1 MIGTDAMSG
10 EDTDDEDVQ
19 GSAIEQKELVR
30 VPVRWLNPGI
40 VEMLHTVDTW
50 KQLEL
55 DEKLGDDDD
64 QRGPRPLKRKR
75 GEDKSGP
82 IGPVTKNIPKN
93 WYNDLWFNSLP
104 AGHQAKYQARRNR
117 DIPTPVRSITAL
129 YYIWFTNIC
138 VASLLATS
146 SWH

>member
-30 VPVRWLNPGI
+30 VPVHWLNPGI
-40 VEMLHTVDTW
+40 VEMLHTVDMW

-64 QRGPRPLKRKR
+64 QHGPRPLKRKC
-75 GEDKSGP
+75 GEDKLGP

-93 WYNDLWFNSLP
+93 WYNNLWFN
-104 AGHQAKYQARRNR
+104 
-117 DIPTPVRSITAL
+117 
-129 YYIWFTNIC
+129 
-138 VASLLATS
+138 
-146 SWH
+146 